1 MRVIW
6 QKVLRKE
13 RGIDMEINIPKKF
26 RVGGVDYIVK
36 QVEHCG
42 TNDDFGLWR
51 PQGIIEIANQAGG
64 YEVSDSKKRQTFLHE
79 LTHAIL
85 FAMGKEELN
94 DDESFVNTFSSFLN
108 EAINTME

>member
-1 MRVIW
+1 M
-6 QKVLRKE
+6 
-13 RGIDMEINIPKKF
+13 MEFNIPNKLKI
-26 RVGGVDYIVK
+26 GGVDYSIK
-36 QVEHCG
+36 HVEHCG
-42 TNDDFGLWR
+42 MNDDFGLWR
-51 PQGIIEIANQAGG
+51 PKGIIEIANQAGG

-108 EAINTME
+108 EAISTMEK

>member
-1 MRVIW
+1 
-6 QKVLRKE
+6 
-13 RGIDMEINIPKKF
+13 MEMGIPKKF
-26 RVGGVDYIVK
+26 RLGGVDYAVK
-36 QVEHCG
+36 QVDHCG
-42 TNDDFGLWR
+42 INDDFGLCR

-108 EAINTME
+108 EAISTMEE

>member
-1 MRVIW
+1 M
-6 QKVLRKE
+6 
-13 RGIDMEINIPKKF
+13 MEFNIPNKLKI
-26 RVGGVDYIVK
+26 GGVDYSIK
-36 QVEHCG
+36 HVEHCG
-42 TNDDFGLWR
+42 MNDDFGLWR

-64 YEVSDSKKRQTFLHE
+64 YEVSDSKKRQIFLHE

-85 FAMGKEELN
+85 FALGKEELN

>member
-1 MRVIW
+1 MVG
-6 QKVLRKE
+6 
-13 RGIDMEINIPKKF
+13 GIGMKFNIPKELK
-26 RVGGVDYIVK
+26 VGGVDYSVK

-51 PQGIIEIANQAGG
+51 PQGIIEVANQAGG
-64 YEVSDSKKRQTFLHE
+64 YEVSESKKKQTFLHE

-85 FAMGKEELN
+85 FAMGREDLN

-108 EAINTME
+108 EAISTMEE

>member
-1 MRVIW
+1 M
-6 QKVLRKE
+6 
-13 RGIDMEINIPKKF
+13 MEFNIPNKLKI
-26 RVGGVDYIVK
+26 GGVDYSIK
-36 QVEHCG
+36 RVEHCG
-42 TNDDFGLWR
+42 MNDDFGLWR

-85 FAMGKEELN
+85 FAMRKEELN

-108 EAINTME
+108 VAINTME

>member
-1 MRVIW
+1 
-6 QKVLRKE
+6 
-13 RGIDMEINIPKKF
+13 MEFNIPNKLKI
-26 RVGGVDYIVK
+26 GGVDYSIK
-36 QVEHCG
+36 HVEHCG
-42 TNDDFGLWR
+42 MNDDFGLWR
-51 PQGIIEIANQAGG
+51 PQGIIENANQAGG

>member
-1 MRVIW
+1 M
-6 QKVLRKE
+6 
-13 RGIDMEINIPKKF
+13 MEFNIPNKLKI
-26 RVGGVDYIVK
+26 GGVDYSIKHVD
-36 QVEHCG
+36 HCG
-42 TNDDFGLWR
+42 IDDDFGLWR
-51 PQGIIEIANQAGG
+51 SQGIIEIANQAGG

>member
-1 MRVIW
+1 M
-6 QKVLRKE
+6 
-13 RGIDMEINIPKKF
+13 MEFNIPNKLKI
-26 RVGGVDYIVK
+26 GGVDYSIK
-36 QVEHCG
+36 HVEHCG
-42 TNDDFGLWR
+42 MNDDFGLWR
-51 PQGIIEIANQAGG
+51 PEGIIEIANQAGG

>member
-1 MRVIW
+1 
-6 QKVLRKE
+6 
-13 RGIDMEINIPKKF
+13 MEFNIPKKF
-26 RVGGVDYIVK
+26 KIGGVDYIVK

-42 TNDDFGLWR
+42 LNDDFGLWR

-94 DDESFVNTFSSFLN
+94 EDESFVNTFSSFLA
-108 EAINTME
+108 EAISTMEK